1 MDKHRKG
8 GRQTNQLRYIQQT
21 VIKAL
26 WKHQYSWPFQTP
38 VDAEKL
44 NLPVTELKKIINIK
58 KKINF
63 FF

>member
-1 MDKHRKG
+1 MERQHQQQPQRK

-38 VDAEKL
+38 VDADKL
-44 NLPVTELKKIINIK
+44 NLPVNTPFYK
-58 KKINF
+58 
-63 FF
+63 